1 MTEEL
6 EKQQEQQQNNN
17 KVEKQFEEA
26 FNGMV
31 ALFKGTKSLKRTTIP
46 NDDVHDLVDEMLA
59 ERVEAEA
66 KLFKQEAS
74 ALIDEKIAFDKECKA
89 AEEACKKLIL
99 DKKKAF
105 TEKIK
110 KVFNRIENVNTLK
123 KDYYQTLKGAKET
136 IVEEEQQHA
145 TAEETPAVNVT
156 NSVTE

>member
-31 ALFKGTKSLKRTTIP
+31 ALFKGTKNLKRTTIP
-46 NDDVHDLVDEMLA
+46 NDDVDELVEEMLS
-59 ERVEAEA
+59 ERVDAEA

-105 TEKIK
+105 IEKIK
-110 KVFNRIENVNTLK
+110 KVFNRIENINELK
-123 KDYYQTLKGAKET
+123 KNYYQTLKGTKET
-136 IVEEEQQHA
+136 IINEEQQHFK
-145 TAEETPAVNVT
+145 AEEIPTVNVT
-156 NSVTE
+156 TSVTE